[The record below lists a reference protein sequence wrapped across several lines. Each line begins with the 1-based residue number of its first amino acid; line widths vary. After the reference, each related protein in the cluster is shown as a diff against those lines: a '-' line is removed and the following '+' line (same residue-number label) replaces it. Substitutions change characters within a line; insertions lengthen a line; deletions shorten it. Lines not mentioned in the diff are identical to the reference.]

1 MPRTRRTFSRQTL
14 DAAEVLGLQVAQARR
29 ERRWTL
35 EDLAERAGVTPFT
48 VRKVERGDPT
58 VALGTAFEVAW
69 LVGVPVFGTEDRT
82 TMAGL
87 VRQGRDRLAL
97 LQTRVRPASTE
108 VPSGDF

>member
-1 MPRTRRTFSRQTL
+1 MPRTRRAFSRQTR
-14 DAAEVLGLQVAQARR
+14 DAAQVLGNQIAQARR

-35 EDLAERAGVTPFT
+35 EELAARAGVTPFT

-69 LVGVPVFGTEDRT
+69 LLGVPLFGSTEPGSL
-82 TMAGL
+82 AGAL
-87 VRQGRDRLAL
+87 RQGQDRLAL
-97 LQTRVRPASTE
+97 LSTRVRPAPSK